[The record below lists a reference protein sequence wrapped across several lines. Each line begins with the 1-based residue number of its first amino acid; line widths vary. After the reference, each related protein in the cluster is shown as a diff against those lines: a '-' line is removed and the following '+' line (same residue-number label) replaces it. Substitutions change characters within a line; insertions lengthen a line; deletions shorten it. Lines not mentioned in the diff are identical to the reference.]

1 MPTDT
6 ASCSDRGCEAGGIDW
21 SLLCTMFYCFLPN
34 HRQIDRHVDMRGLHV
49 EHSSKR
55 KKWTYFQHAQS
66 LNEEI
71 NLFNYVSCDTIP
83 A

>member
-6 ASCSDRGCEAGGIDW
+6 ASCSDRDFKAGGVDW
-21 SLLCTMFYCFLPN
+21 SLLCTTFYCFLPN
-34 HRQIDRHVDMRGLHV
+34 HWQIDRRVDICGLQV
-49 EHSSKR
+49 DHSSKQT
-55 KKWTYFQHAQS
+55 KWTYFQHAQN
-66 LNEEI
+66 LNKEI